1 MTQLIQEH
9 SVYFIIPKFLWKTIF
24 VKCFF
29 LILKNTSNFKG
40 MIGVKPIKM
49 IILYHETE
57 NNIEYELLK
66 FFSKTLR

>member
-1 MTQLIQEH
+1 
-9 SVYFIIPKFLWKTIF
+9 
-24 VKCFF
+24 
-29 LILKNTSNFKG
+29 
-40 MIGVKPIKM
+40 MIGVKPIEM